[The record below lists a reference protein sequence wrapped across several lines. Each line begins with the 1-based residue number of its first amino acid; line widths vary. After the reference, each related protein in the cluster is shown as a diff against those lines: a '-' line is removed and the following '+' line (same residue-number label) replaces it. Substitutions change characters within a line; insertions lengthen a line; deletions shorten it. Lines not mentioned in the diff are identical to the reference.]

1 MHLTKFQNQVFVNRP
16 NTHSCLHI
24 SGNEKYEELR
34 LGELCAKD
42 KSIKSSEECE
52 AAALALNLT
61 FLGIQN
67 RKGDFPD
74 CYHLTD
80 TIKGPNIKVG
90 WVLFN
95 RASDASTD
103 GRYNVR
109 PICHKGKT
117 GDRHYLDSRNQLV
130 CL

>member
-1 MHLTKFQNQVFVNRP
+1 MYTL
-16 NTHSCLHI
+16 SCLHI

-42 KSIKSSEECE
+42 KSIKSPEECE
-52 AAALALNLT
+52 AAALALDLT